1 MFPWAGIG
9 ICNCWQRPR
18 RRTTWVCSYLYTGSV
33 YPVMFTMMRS
43 SRWRISTRISGF
55 PALKVRKINISVFR
69 TILASRGIK
78 DFNTTDVMFN
88 QSKRNVDSK
97 NVEDLFR
104 NCSLSS
110 LRKIISKY
118 RADFLLCGYD
128 ETLTALH
135 HLETVKKTEEQKE

>member
-1 MFPWAGIG
+1 M
-9 ICNCWQRPR
+9 
-18 RRTTWVCSYLYTGSV
+18 
-33 YPVMFTMMRS
+33 
-43 SRWRISTRISGF
+43 
-55 PALKVRKINISVFR
+55 RKIEISLFR
-69 TILASRGIK
+69 TILSSRGIK

-88 QSKRNVDSK
+88 KSKKTVDAK

-110 LRKIISKY
+110 LKKIISKY

-128 ETLTALH
+128 DTLERLD

>member
-1 MFPWAGIG
+1 M
-9 ICNCWQRPR
+9 
-18 RRTTWVCSYLYTGSV
+18 
-33 YPVMFTMMRS
+33 
-43 SRWRISTRISGF
+43 
-55 PALKVRKINISVFR
+55 RKIIISVFR

-88 QSKRNVDSK
+88 KSKKTVGAK
-97 NVEDLFR
+97 HVEDLFR

-110 LRKIISKY
+110 LTKIISKY

-128 ETLTALH
+128 ETLTTLD